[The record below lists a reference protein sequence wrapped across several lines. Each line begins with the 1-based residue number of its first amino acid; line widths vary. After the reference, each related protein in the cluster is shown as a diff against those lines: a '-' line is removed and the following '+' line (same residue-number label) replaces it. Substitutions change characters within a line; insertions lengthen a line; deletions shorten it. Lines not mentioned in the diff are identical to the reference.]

1 MIENPITFNA
11 SMIRALLAGRKT
23 QTRRVIKPQPTLSQS
38 SGFNWKGRSYGINS
52 TYKGTIKN
60 FVDCFNV
67 CPYGMVGDQL
77 FVQETYGTKIRS
89 VGGTPHE
96 SFAYKADN
104 PKEIAYY
111 DCHGEEID
119 VVWKYPS
126 EMPHSAAR
134 IFLEITNVFAERLHQ
149 LSEEDALKEGI
160 QTIPKYDRYVLDNGG
175 QYAGL
180 SSDNYLE
187 VYQWFW
193 EESYGQESWNE
204 NPWVWVIEFKV
215 IQGGA
220 S

>member
-1 MIENPITFNA
+1 MITRPILFSTEMVQGIL
-11 SMIRALLAGRKT
+11 SGSKI

-38 SGFNWKGRSYGINS
+38 SGFNWKGHSYGINS

-111 DCHGEEID
+111 DCHGKGYPIR
-119 VVWKYPS
+119 WKPS
-126 EMPHSAAR
+126 SRMPRKASR
-134 IFLEITNVFAERLHQ
+134 ILLEITNISLEPLNSISDKDAKAEGVVP
-149 LSEEDALKEGI
+149 ALQVWKPYP
-160 QTIPKYDRYVLDNGG
+160 TSKRY
-175 QYAGL
+175 
-180 SSDNYLE
+180 SSSPELA
-187 VYQWFW
+187 FKLLW
-193 EESYGQESWNE
+193 EEYKGSKSWAE